1 MHETAKRLYQAASEL
16 KNVNGQSSLARLL
29 NTSPQTV
36 KNWEIRGVSQKGMIE
51 AAKIIGCSAVWLE
64 SGKGDMKSNMT
75 DFDLKE
81 DFPEGYIRYDVLNI
95 TAKLGD
101 GCINPENI
109 EIVDTVTVAEAW
121 ARQNLGACYKRV
133 QVISTKGDS
142 MSETIN
148 DGDVLFVDSGIR
160 YFDGDGIYVLHMPE
174 GLRAKRLQRTV
185 TGGMIVISDN
195 PNYRDEHVSAE
206 EAENIVICGKVKGA
220 WSLSVF

>member
-1 MHETAKRLYQAASEL
+1 M
-16 KNVNGQSSLARLL
+16 
-29 NTSPQTV
+29 TS
-36 KNWEIRGVSQKGMIE
+36 NIF
-51 AAKIIGCSAVWLE
+51 
-64 SGKGDMKSNMT
+64 

-81 DFPEGYIRYDVLNI
+81 DSPEGYIRYDVLNI

-121 ARQNLGACYKRV
+121 ARQNLGACYRRV

-142 MSETIN
+142 MSETIKE
-148 DGDVLFVDSGIR
+148 GDVLFVDSGIQ
-160 YFDGDGIYVLHMPE
+160 YFDGDGIYVLHMPD

-185 TGGMIVISDN
+185 TGGLLVISDN
-195 PNYRDEHVSAE
+195 PNYHDEQVSAE
-206 EAENIVICGKVKGA
+206 DVGNIIICGKVKGA